1 MISALIQQP
10 YNANPMKFLI
20 AQRRKIV
27 SHVIEMSGEKWRC
40 AVSRTDRTSCCV
52 VKILLKFTFGIS
64 KYFAIYW
71 QKYQTCLIFYLF
83 MACWN
88 DSNATNISLLI
99 NINKISNSKIKKIAH
114 LSITFLSK
122 RLIGINIQKSDI
134 SSLLIS
140 SLNRKYIQRNF
151 STAEGAWE

>member
-27 SHVIEMSGEKWRC
+27 SHVIEMSGKKWRC
-40 AVSRTDRTSCCV
+40 AVSRTDRTSCYV

-99 NINKISNSKIKKIAH
+99 NINKISNSKIKKIAR

-140 SLNRKYIQRNF
+140 SFNRKYIQRNF

>member
-99 NINKISNSKIKKIAH
+99 NINKISNSKIKKIAR

-140 SLNRKYIQRNF
+140 SFNRKYIQRNF

>member
-64 KYFAIYW
+64 KYFAIYG

-99 NINKISNSKIKKIAH
+99 NINKISNSKIKKIAR

-140 SLNRKYIQRNF
+140 SFNRKYIQRNF

>member
-1 MISALIQQP
+1 
-10 YNANPMKFLI
+10 MKFLI

-27 SHVIEMSGEKWRC
+27 SHVIEMSGKKWRC

-64 KYFAIYW
+64 KYFAIYG

-99 NINKISNSKIKKIAH
+99 NINKISNSKIKKIAR

-140 SLNRKYIQRNF
+140 SFNRKYIQRNF

>member
-1 MISALIQQP
+1 
-10 YNANPMKFLI
+10 MKFLI

-40 AVSRTDRTSCCV
+40 AVSRTDRTSCYV

-64 KYFAIYW
+64 KYFAIYG

-99 NINKISNSKIKKIAH
+99 NINKISNSKIKKIAR

-140 SLNRKYIQRNF
+140 SFNRKYIQRNF

>member
-27 SHVIEMSGEKWRC
+27 SHVIEMSGKKWRC

-99 NINKISNSKIKKIAH
+99 NINKILNSKIKKIAR

-140 SLNRKYIQRNF
+140 SFNRKYIQRNF